1 MKSFEKYLKEA
12 AAQELPLAPDDVLN
26 AIARLDRLKTDENTP
41 NHVYS
46 FYNLPMYF
54 GASIGHLFM
63 KGYVTSYIGKSMDE
77 KTIAEVIASAK
88 EYQKVATAWKK
99 EAADIL
105 KRYGGKA
112 GLEGKYKTY
121 VGPLKVKDLEEVGTR
136 ADGIMAVVKKG
147 LGFWKALKKI
157 AAMKMPRRKFM
168 HEDDVV
174 HIYDLSGK
182 EVATGP
188 FDKVA
193 SDLKFKKMFEKSI
206 YCEKIGLYV
215 ISGPTAQ
222 SGLPSAK
229 YIMAVEG

>member
-26 AIARLDRLKTDENTP
+26 ALDRARKLRDDENTP

-46 FYNLPMYF
+46 FYALPMYF
-54 GASIGHLFM
+54 GVSTGHLFM
-63 KGYVTSYIGKSMDE
+63 KGYVTSYIGKGMDE
-77 KTIAEVIASAK
+77 KAIAEVIASAK
-88 EYQKVATAWKK
+88 EYQKVAKAWKK
-99 EAADIL
+99 ETADII
-105 KRYGGKA
+105 KRYGGKS
-112 GLEGKYKTY
+112 GLEGKYRTY

-136 ADGIMAVVKKG
+136 ADGVIAVVKKG
-147 LGFWKALKKI
+147 LAFWKALKAV

-174 HIYDLSGK
+174 HIYDISGK
-182 EVATGP
+182 EVATGS

-193 SDLKFKKMFEKSI
+193 SDLKFKKMFEKSV

-222 SGLPSAK
+222 SGLPTAK
-229 YIMAVEG
+229 YIMTVEG

>member
-1 MKSFEKYLKEA
+1 MKSFGKYLEEA
-12 AAQELPLAPDDVLN
+12 AVEELPLAPDDVLN

-46 FYNLPMYF
+46 FYTLPMYF
-54 GASIGHLFM
+54 GVATGHLFM
-63 KGYVTSYIGKSMDE
+63 KGYVTSGIGKSMDE

-121 VGPLKVKDLEEVGTR
+121 VGPLKVKDLEEIGTR

-147 LGFWKALKKI
+147 LVFWKTLKTI
-157 AAMKMPRRKFM
+157 AAMKMPRREFRF
-168 HEDDVV
+168 EDDNV
-174 HIYDLSGK
+174 HVYDIKGK
-182 EVATGP
+182 EVAKGS

-193 SDLKFKKMFEKSI
+193 TSLKFKTMFDKSV
-206 YCEKIGLYV
+206 YCDKIGLYV

-222 SGLPSAK
+222 SGLPTAK
-229 YIMAVEG
+229 YIMAVEA

>member
-1 MKSFEKYLKEA
+1 MKSFGKYLEEA
-12 AAQELPLAPDDVLN
+12 AAELPLAPDDVLN
-26 AIARLDRLKTDENTP
+26 AIARLERLKTDENTP

-46 FYNLPMYF
+46 FYTLPMYF
-54 GASIGHLFM
+54 GVSTGHLFT
-63 KGYVTSYIGKSMDE
+63 KGCVSSYIGKNMDE

-99 EAADIL
+99 EAADII

-112 GLEGKYKTY
+112 GLEGKYRTY
-121 VGPLKVKDLEEVGTR
+121 VGPLKAKSLEEIGTR

-147 LGFWKALKKI
+147 LTFWKTLKAI
-157 AAMKMPRRKFM
+157 AAMKAPRREFGF
-168 HEDDVV
+168 EDDIV
-174 HIYDLSGK
+174 HVYDIKGK
-182 EVATGP
+182 EVAKGS

-193 SDLKFKKMFEKSI
+193 SSLKFKTMFDKSV
-206 YCEKIGLYV
+206 YCEKIRLYV

-229 YIMAVEG
+229 YIMTVEE